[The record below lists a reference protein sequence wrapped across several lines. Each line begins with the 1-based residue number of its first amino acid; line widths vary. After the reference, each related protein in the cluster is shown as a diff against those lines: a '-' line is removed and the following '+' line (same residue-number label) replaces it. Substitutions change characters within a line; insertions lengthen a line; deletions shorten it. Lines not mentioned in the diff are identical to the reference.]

1 MIRKPQH
8 CEFGRLPEIAT
19 LRKLKR
25 MTKLSNGL
33 LLVAV
38 GLSLLGCDRSEK
50 KRIGV
55 VPKAISHTF
64 WQTVHAGAV
73 AAGRDA
79 GVEIEWKGP
88 PSETDFSRQ
97 IEIVDAMINSQ
108 IDGIVLAPTEATS
121 LIGVVDRAQSQG
133 IPVTIF
139 DSGLASDNYLSF
151 VATNNYE
158 AGALAARTL
167 AELIDNKGQIA
178 IVKMVPGA
186 SSTMQREEGFEDTIA
201 KEFPNIVI
209 VDFKYCRSDTAQ
221 ALAVTENML
230 TAHPDLVGLFASGE
244 PATIGAAKGLR
255 SRERYNQVQLVAF
268 DFTDALEADI
278 RDGVISAAIVQEPF
292 QIGYRAVMTIV
303 AALNGETPDKR
314 IDTATRIV
322 RAANIDSPEIGSL
335 LRPNLAEY
343 LN

>member
-1 MIRKPQH
+1 MKH
-8 CEFGRLPEIAT
+8 FF
-19 LRKLKR
+19 
-25 MTKLSNGL
+25 NL
-33 LLVAV
+33 LFLVALCLV
-38 GLSLLGCDRSEK
+38 FAGCGRSSK
-50 KRIGV
+50 KRVGV
-55 VPKAISHTF
+55 VPKAISHAF

-73 AAGRDA
+73 AAGREA

-88 PSETDFSRQ
+88 PAETDFSRQ
-97 IEIVDAMINSQ
+97 IEIVEAMINSR

-121 LIGVVDRAQSQG
+121 MIGVVDRAQRNG

-151 VATNNYE
+151 VSTNNYQ

-167 AELIDNKGQIA
+167 AELIAGKGQIA

-201 KEFPNIVI
+201 KEFPDIEI
-209 VDFKYCRSDTAQ
+209 VDFKYCRSDPAQ

-230 TAHPDLVGLFASGE
+230 TAHPDLNGLFASGE

-255 SRERYNQVQLVAF
+255 SRNRHDRVRFVAF

-278 RDGVISAAIVQEPF
+278 RDGVIRATIVQEPF
-292 QIGYRAVMTIV
+292 QIGYRAVMTV
-303 AALNGETPDKR
+303 VTALNGETPDKR
-314 IDTATRIV
+314 IDTDIRVVT
-322 RAANIDSPEIGSL
+322 AANIDSPEIAAL
-335 LRPNLAEY
+335 LHPNLAEY
-343 LN
+343 LD

>member
-1 MIRKPQH
+1 MKKI
-8 CEFGRLPEIAT
+8 FNLPLAVA
-19 LRKLKR
+19 LC
-25 MTKLSNGL
+25 L
-33 LLVAV
+33 LLA
-38 GLSLLGCDRSEK
+38 GCGRSGK

-73 AAGRDA
+73 AAGREA

-88 PSETDFSRQ
+88 PAETDFSRQ
-97 IEIVDAMINSQ
+97 IEIVDAMINSR

-121 LIGVVDRAQSQG
+121 MIGVVDRAQRDG

-167 AELIDNKGQIA
+167 AELIAGKGRIA

-201 KEFPNIVI
+201 EEFPNIEI
-209 VDFKYCRSDTAQ
+209 VDFKYCRSDPAQ

-230 TAHPDLVGLFASGE
+230 TAHPDLNGLFASGE

-255 SRERYNQVQLVAF
+255 SRNRHDRVRLVAF
-268 DFTDALEADI
+268 DFTAALEADI
-278 RDGVISAAIVQEPF
+278 RDGVIRATIVQEPF
-292 QIGYRAVMTIV
+292 QIGYRAVMTV
-303 AALNGETPDKR
+303 AAALNGETPDKR
-314 IDTATRIV
+314 IDTDIRVVT
-322 RAANIDSPEIGSL
+322 AANIDSPEIAAL

-343 LN
+343 LD